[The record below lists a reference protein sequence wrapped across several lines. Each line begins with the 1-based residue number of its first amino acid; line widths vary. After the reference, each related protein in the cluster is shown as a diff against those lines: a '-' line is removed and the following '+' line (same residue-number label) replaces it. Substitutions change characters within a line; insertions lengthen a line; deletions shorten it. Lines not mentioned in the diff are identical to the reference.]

1 MGFDSAPVFD
11 HKTLDVSLQLS
22 YGETVAAATLQL
34 LIEKQRPA
42 KNSGRLEMHSST
54 AVTQLPAGTFLQR

>member
-1 MGFDSAPVFD
+1 MGFDSPPVFY

-22 YGETVAAATLQL
+22 YGETVAAAALQL
-34 LIEKQRPA
+34 LIGKQTPA
-42 KNSGRLEMHSST
+42 KTSA